1 MKAIYAFALF
11 VLVLAPTAVKAAD
24 HCTNE
29 AIEPLVNRLAQA
41 WATRQLGS
49 LDKEKPSRGSV
60 QFVVGHSIADKFEV
74 KENPNFEAI
83 EQWLRSQEH
92 KGVPARET
100 RPLLWCARGLCVFDS
115 SAGIAHKRRY
125 LQKVT
130 YEHHNGCVYI
140 KSVFLL
146 DGD

>member
-1 MKAIYAFALF
+1 MNTACAF
-11 VLVLAPTAVKAAD
+11 VLLVLMLAPTTAKAVD

-29 AIEPLVNRLAQA
+29 AIEPLVNRLAQV

-49 LDKEKPSRGSV
+49 LDKEKPSLGSV
-60 QFVVGHSIADKFEV
+60 QFVVEHSIADNFEV
-74 KENPNFEAI
+74 KEKPNFEAI
-83 EQWLRSQEH
+83 ERWLRSQEH
-92 KGVPARET
+92 NGVPARET
-100 RPLLWCARGLCVFDS
+100 RPLLWCAKGLCVFDFS
-115 SAGIAHKRRY
+115 TGIAHNHRY

-130 YEHHNGCVYI
+130 YEHRNGCVYI